1 MAGTLR
7 SRWPR
12 RIVSVHELDYVVGT
26 RFISCRR
33 GRHTRRGGGKTVV
46 DAFVRRVRLFWS
58 DVAAGF
64 PVCRLIV

>member
-1 MAGTLR
+1 
-7 SRWPR
+7 
-12 RIVSVHELDYVVGT
+12 LDYVVCT

-33 GRHTRRGGGKTVV
+33 GRHTRRGGDARGGKTVV
-46 DAFVRRVRLFWS
+46 DAFVRRVRLFRS

>member
-1 MAGTLR
+1 
-7 SRWPR
+7 
-12 RIVSVHELDYVVGT
+12 LDYVVCT